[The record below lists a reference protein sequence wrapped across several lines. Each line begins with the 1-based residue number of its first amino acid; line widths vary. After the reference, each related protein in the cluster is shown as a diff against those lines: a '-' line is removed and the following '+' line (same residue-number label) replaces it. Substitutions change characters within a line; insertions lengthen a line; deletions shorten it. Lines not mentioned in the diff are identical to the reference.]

1 MANQPNI
8 SSLVPFPVGYQR
20 LNPIP
25 LDGSSIFSTYAA
37 LTAYAANGATSY
49 YGQICVDTQEGKA
62 YVIKSDGTLSNIT
75 DLDGGTM

>member
-1 MANQPNI
+1 MAKSANT
-8 SSLVPFPVGYQR
+8 SALVPIPIGYDR
-20 LNPIP
+20 LNAVP

-37 LTAYAANGATSY
+37 LTAYAATGPTAY